1 MLEEERKY
9 DVDPEF
15 TLPDLSGVVPDGVR
29 VVELP
34 PVTLTATYLDTTDL
48 RLARAGV
55 SLRHRKGD
63 ELPWTVKLPA
73 DSPGVRHEI
82 SRTGRPKSTPADLV
96 ALVTAYSR
104 GAELGPA
111 ATVRTVRRA
120 YELRD
125 DTDRVLA
132 ELADDAVQVLD
143 GKQVRS
149 TFREIE
155 LERKDG
161 GRELLDAVE
170 SALTGSGARAG
181 AFTPKH
187 VRALGSVAEAAPDLV
202 PPGELPELPSAGDVV
217 SVAVRRSVGRLLA
230 HDPLVRLRAPVGDDD
245 TAVHQMRVGCRR
257 LRSDL
262 RTFGPLVRKAW
273 AAPLRDELKWL
284 AGVLGQARDA
294 EVLRARLSRTA
305 AADPLS
311 PLDPAAVERMDR
323 VLVARHEAALAAV
336 DEALGSARYHALVE
350 ALVDAARTPQ
360 LTARA
365 DGPAD
370 EVLPRLV
377 ARPWHR
383 LTDGDDETDGA
394 ADLDPAAPD
403 ERWHAVR
410 INGKRARYA
419 VDAVAGV
426 LGGDAAKLA
435 RALAKV
441 QDLLGEHQDAAV
453 AAETWLSI
461 AEQDP
466 GDHAVAVTAGRLV
479 ERERAAVRAVRAAFP
494 DAWQQANR
502 GRRTAW
508 LG

>member
-15 TLPDLSGVVPDGVR
+15 ALPDLTGVVPDGVR

-34 PVTLTATYLDTTDL
+34 PVTLTATYLDTNDL
-48 RLARAGV
+48 RLARSGV
-55 SLRHRKGD
+55 SLRHRRGD

-73 DSPGVRHEI
+73 GGPGLRHEI
-82 SRTGRPKSTPADLV
+82 SRAGRPKSVPADLV
-96 ALVTAYSR
+96 ALVTVYTR
-104 GAELGPA
+104 GVELRPA
-111 ATVRTVRRA
+111 TVVRTVRRA

-125 DTDRVLA
+125 RADRVLA
-132 ELADDAVQVLD
+132 ELADDSVQVRD
-143 GKQVRS
+143 GKRVRS

-155 LERKDG
+155 VERRDG

-170 SALTGSGARAG
+170 SALTGAGARAG
-181 AFTPKH
+181 DFTPKH
-187 VRALGSVAEAAPDLV
+187 VRALGATAEAPPDLV
-202 PPGELPELPSAGDVV
+202 PPGELPERPSAGDVV
-217 SVAVRRSVGRLLA
+217 AVAVRRNVNRLLA

-262 RTFGPLVRKAW
+262 RTFRPLVRTAW
-273 AAPLRDELKWL
+273 ARPLRDELKWL

-294 EVLRARLSRTA
+294 EVLSARLSRTA
-305 AADPLS
+305 GADPLS
-311 PLDPAAVERMDR
+311 PLDPAAVRRIDTVLADR
-323 VLVARHEAALAAV
+323 HAAALTAV

-350 ALVDAARTPQ
+350 ALVDAARAPQ

-365 DGPAD
+365 DRPAA

-394 ADLDPAAPD
+394 ADLDPDLPD

-410 INGKRARYA
+410 VNGKRAWYA

-435 RALAKV
+435 KALAKV
-441 QDLLGEHQDAAV
+441 QDLLGEHQDAVV
-453 AAETWLSI
+453 AAQTWLSI
-461 AEQDP
+461 AEQTK

-479 ERERAAVRAVRAAFP
+479 ERERAAVRAARAAFP
-494 DAWQQANR
+494 DAWRRASGR
-502 GRRTAW
+502 RRTAW

>member
-9 DVDPEF
+9 EVDQEFLLPE
-15 TLPDLSGVVPDGVR
+15 LSGAVPAGGR
-29 VVELP
+29 LLELP
-34 PVTLTATYLDTTDL
+34 PVTLTATYLDTADL

-55 SLRHRKGD
+55 SLRHRRGD
-63 ELPWTVKLPA
+63 ALPWTVKLPA

-82 SRTGRPKSTPADLV
+82 SRQGRPKTPPADLV

-104 GAELGPA
+104 GAELTPA
-111 ATVRTVRRA
+111 AVVRTVRRA

-125 DTDRVLA
+125 DADRVLV
-132 ELADDAVQVLD
+132 ELADDAVSVLD
-143 GKQVRS
+143 GKRVRA

-155 LERKDG
+155 VERKRG
-161 GRELLDAVE
+161 ERELLDRVE
-170 SALTGSGARAG
+170 SVLTGAGARAG
-181 AFTPKH
+181 GFTPKH
-187 VRALGSVAEAAPDLV
+187 VRALGAAAEGEPDLV
-202 PPGELPELPSAGDVV
+202 APGELAAEPSAGDVV
-217 SVAVRRSVGRLLA
+217 VAAIRRSTGRLLG
-230 HDPLVRLRAPVGDDD
+230 HDPLVRLRAPVGNDD

-273 AAPLRDELKWL
+273 ARPLRDELKWL
-284 AGVLGQARDA
+284 AGILGQARDA
-294 EVLRARLSRTA
+294 EVLRARLSLTA

-311 PLDPAAVERMDR
+311 PLDPAAVARIDR

-336 DEALGSARYHALVE
+336 DEALGSARYLTLVE

-360 LTARA
+360 LTGRA
-365 DGPAD
+365 GRPAT

-383 LTDGDDETDGA
+383 LTDGDDEVDGA
-394 ADLDPAAPD
+394 ADLDPEAPD

-426 LGGDAAKLA
+426 LGGEAAKLA
-435 RALAKV
+435 RALKKV

-453 AAETWLSI
+453 AAQTWLSI
-461 AEQDP
+461 AELER
-466 GDHAVAVTAGRLV
+466 GDHATAVTAGRLF
-479 ERERAAVRAVRAAFP
+479 ERERASVHAARAAFP
-494 DAWQQANR
+494 DAWGRTAR
-502 GRRTAW
+502 RRRTAW
-508 LG
+508 LR

>member
-9 DVDPEF
+9 DVEAGF
-15 TLPDLSGVVPDGVR
+15 TLPDLAAVVPDGIR
-29 VVELP
+29 VVRMP
-34 PVTLTATYLDTTDL
+34 PVTLAASYLDTADL

-82 SRTGRPKSTPADLV
+82 SRPGRPKSPPAELV
-96 ALVTAYSR
+96 GLVTAYSR
-104 GAELGPA
+104 GAELRPA
-111 ATVRTVRRA
+111 VLVRTVRQA

-125 DTDRVLA
+125 GADRVLA
-132 ELADDAVQVLD
+132 EIADDAVQVRD

-155 LERKDG
+155 VERKEG
-161 GRELLDAVE
+161 GPELLDVLE
-170 SALTGSGARAG
+170 SALTAAGARAG
-181 AFTPKH
+181 NFVPKH
-187 VRALGSVAEAAPDLV
+187 VRALGPAAEATPDLV
-202 PPGELPELPSAGDVV
+202 PPGELPARPSAGDVV
-217 SVAVRRSVGRLLA
+217 TAAVRRGVGRLLG

-273 AAPLRDELKWL
+273 AKPLRDELKWL
-284 AGVLGQARDA
+284 AGILGLARDA

-305 AADPLS
+305 AADPLA
-311 PLDPAAVERMDR
+311 PLDAAAVRRIDA

-336 DEALGSARYHALVE
+336 DEALGSQRYRDLVE
-350 ALVDAARTPQ
+350 ALVDATRAPQ
-360 LTARA
+360 LTDRA
-365 DGPAD
+365 DAPAD
-370 EVLPRLV
+370 KVLPRLV

-383 LTDGDDETDGA
+383 LTDGDDEVDGA

-435 RALAKV
+435 KALAKV

-453 AAETWLSI
+453 AAQTWLGI
-461 AEQDP
+461 AEQEP
-466 GDHAVAVTAGRLV
+466 GDHAVAVTAGRLA
-479 ERERAAVRAVRAAFP
+479 ERERAAVRTARTAFP
-494 DAWQQANR
+494 AAWRRAS
-502 GRRTAW
+502 GKRRTAW
-508 LG
+508 LR